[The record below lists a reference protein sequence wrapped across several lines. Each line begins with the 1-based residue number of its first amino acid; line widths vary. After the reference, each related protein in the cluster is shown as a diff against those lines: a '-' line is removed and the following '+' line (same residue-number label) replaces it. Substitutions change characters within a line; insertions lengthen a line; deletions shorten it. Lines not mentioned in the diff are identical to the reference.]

1 MKLQHLTIIF
11 VVIIIP
17 ITLIL
22 SAYIGNQ
29 IDTASLQQSYN
40 TKLMDATHDAVV
52 AFELNTANNIYSG
65 NADSMRRDIT
75 AAINTFT
82 STLATNLG
90 MSGNNFEALMPYIP
104 AILIT
109 LYDGYYIYSPSEYYK
124 TNVKENGEEVSSD
137 NMKTGYKHILKPYIY
152 YSKKY
157 ESGKDYIIVNY
168 TLDNYITVYGKIG
181 ETLISRS
188 GYLSTPSTRALIDID
203 NNGENLSETIKYKY
217 QGQLKNEDGTPMVDV
232 DDNPVVGTL
241 VGELKNVPFVYRDS
255 QKVYYITGAIGKK
268 DGWYTLS
275 NLTLNLYSDQ
285 GMSATDYSAIQY
297 RNKSE
302 DFMKYIKEKF
312 QGDGM
317 KKSILDIVEIDKKAI
332 LDPTTISNGISND
345 FENPESLFNQH
356 KREVIRN
363 SIQDNMNNA
372 MAIYNANAGSLGTSS
387 YFSMPK
393 LSETDWEKIV
403 TNVNIVTFMQGL
415 SVGTKTYNNYAIVTS
430 TNNKQYVDPNT
441 IYFVDTRPESD
452 PHKDD
457 NYHTLEHI
465 NADFNADNYI
475 GYKYADFKK
484 VKYEIKD
491 QNDNVITNYYYR
503 RQEYACYDCIVSTNK
518 FEDTKTKYEI
528 LQNNESLKKKYY
540 TALARERYNLD
551 KPTKIF
557 LQNEF

>member
-52 AFELNTANNIYSG
+52 AFELNTSNNIYSS
-65 NADSMRRDIT
+65 NADSMRRDIQ
-75 AAINTFT
+75 AAINTF
-82 STLATNLG
+82 SNTLAANLG
-90 MSGNNFEALMPYIP
+90 MSGNNSEALMPYIP

-109 LYDGYYIYSPSEYYK
+109 LYDGYYIYSPSEYTYK
-124 TNVKENGEEVSSD
+124 TKIEKEGQLVD
-137 NMKTGYKHILKPYIY
+137 DTKTGYTHILKPYIY

-157 ESGKDYIIVNY
+157 ESGNDYIIVNY

-181 ETLISRS
+181 NTLISRS
-188 GYLSTPSTRALIDID
+188 GYLTTDSTRNLID
-203 NNGENLSETIKYKY
+203 NSGEKLSETIKYKY
-217 QGQLKNEDGTPMVDV
+217 QGQLKNQDGSLML
-232 DDNPVVGTL
+232 DDDEKPVIGTL
-241 VGELKNVPFVYRDS
+241 IGQLNNVPFVYRDS
-255 QKVYYITGAIGKK
+255 QKVYYITGALGK
-268 DGWYTLS
+268 DNGWYTLS
-275 NLTLNLYSDQ
+275 DLTLNLYSDQ
-285 GMSATDYSAIQY
+285 ELSLVDRSAENY
-297 RNKSE
+297 RDKSKK
-302 DFMKYIKEKF
+302 FMDYIKEPIEGK
-312 QGDGM
+312 
-317 KKSILDIVEIDKKAI
+317 
-332 LDPTTISNGISND
+332 TISSIVNVNEEEVLLTD
-345 FENPESLFNQH
+345 PENPESLFNQH

-415 SVGTKTYNNYAIVTS
+415 SVGTKTYNDYAIVTS

-441 IYFVDTRPESD
+441 IYFVDNRDENNPIIT
-452 PHKDD
+452 KDD
-457 NYHTLEHI
+457 RYHTLEHI
-465 NADFNADNYI
+465 NAEFDANNYI
-475 GYKYADFKK
+475 GYKYVDFKK
-484 VKYEIKD
+484 VKYEVKH
-491 QNDNVITNYYYR
+491 QNDDVVSNYYYR
-503 RQEYACYDCIVSTNK
+503 RQEYACYKCIVSTN
-518 FEDTKTKYEI
+518 EIEETRTKYEI
-528 LQNNESLKKKYY
+528 LQTNQVLKQKYY
-540 TALARERYNLD
+540 TALARERYNID

-557 LQNEF
+557 LNNEF

>member
-65 NADSMRRDIT
+65 NADSIRRDIS
-75 AAINTFT
+75 AAINTF
-82 STLATNLG
+82 SNTLATNLG
-90 MSGNNFEALMPYIP
+90 MSSANKESLMPYIP

-109 LYDGYYIYSPSEYYK
+109 LYDGYYIYSPSEYDYIAQ
-124 TNVKENGEEVSSD
+124 NGEH
-137 NMKTGYKHILKPYIY
+137 KTGYTHILKPYIY

-157 ESGKDYIIVNY
+157 EGIVEGDYIIVNY
-168 TLDNYITVYGKIG
+168 TLDNYITLYGKIG
-181 ETLISRS
+181 NTLISRS
-188 GYLSTPSTRALIDID
+188 GYLSTKDVRDSIDE
-203 NNGENLSETIKYKY
+203 GENLKETIKYKY
-217 QGQLKNEDGTPMVDV
+217 QGQLKNEDGSPMFDA
-232 DDNPVVGTL
+232 DNNPIIGTL
-241 VGELKNVPFVYRDS
+241 IGKLDNVPFVYRDS
-255 QKVYYITGAIGKK
+255 QKVYHITIGKD

-275 NLTLNLYSDQ
+275 DLTLNWYSGQ
-285 GMSATDYSAIQY
+285 GMSTTDYSAKNY
-297 RNKSE
+297 RDKSD
-302 DFMKYIKEKF
+302 DFMKYITEPIEGRKI
-312 QGDGM
+312 
-317 KKSILDIVEIDKKAI
+317 SDIVKVDGKKI
-332 LDPTTISNGISND
+332 LDPTTVYEGIAND
-345 FENPESLFNQH
+345 FENEASLFNQH

-372 MAIYNANAGSLGTSS
+372 MAIYNENASSLGTSS

-415 SVGTKTYNNYAIVTS
+415 AVGTKTYNDYAIVTS
-430 TNNKQYVDPNT
+430 TNNKQYIDPDT
-441 IYFVDTRPESD
+441 IYFVEDGY
-452 PHKDD
+452 
-457 NYHTLEHI
+457 YHTLEHKANI
-465 NADFNADNYI
+465 SSIDANNI
-475 GYKYADFKK
+475 TGYKYADFKK
-484 VKYEIKD
+484 VKYEVKD
-491 QNDNVITNYYYR
+491 LNDNVITNYYYR
-503 RQEYACYDCIVSTNK
+503 RKEYACYDCIVSTNSIG
-518 FEDTKTKYEI
+518 ETKTKQEI
-528 LQNNESLKKKYY
+528 LNANDALKRKYY

>member
-52 AFELNTANNIYSG
+52 AFELNTSNNIYTG
-65 NADSMRRDIT
+65 NADSVRRDIS
-75 AAINTFT
+75 AAINTF
-82 STLATNLG
+82 SNTLATNLG
-90 MSGNNFEALMPYIP
+90 MSSANKESLMPYIP

-109 LYDGYYIYSPSEYYK
+109 LYDGYYIYSPSEYTYK
-124 TNVKENGEEVSSD
+124 TKIEKEGQLVD
-137 NMKTGYKHILKPYIY
+137 DIKTGYTHILKPYIY

-157 ESGKDYIIVNY
+157 ESENDYIIVNY

-181 ETLISRS
+181 NTLISRS
-188 GYLSTPSTRALIDID
+188 GYLSTEEVRDSI
-203 NNGENLSETIKYKY
+203 NEGEDLKETIKYKY
-217 QGQLKNEDGTPMVDV
+217 QGQLQDEEGNLMVDA
-232 DDNPVVGTL
+232 DNNPIIGTL
-241 VGELKNVPFVYRDS
+241 IGKLNNVPFVYRDS
-255 QKVYYITGAIGKK
+255 QKVYRITGAIGKN

-275 NLTLNLYSDQ
+275 DLTLNLYSDQ
-285 GMSATDYSAIQY
+285 ELSLIDYSAKNY
-297 RNKSE
+297 KDKS
-302 DFMKYIKEKF
+302 DGFMKYIK
-312 QGDGM
+312 
-317 KKSILDIVEIDKKAI
+317 
-332 LDPTTISNGISND
+332 DPIEGKTISSIVNVNGGEILLTD
-345 FENPESLFNQH
+345 PEDPESLFNQH
-356 KREVIRN
+356 KREIIRK

-415 SVGTKTYNNYAIVTS
+415 SVGTKTYNDYAIVTS

-441 IYFVDTRPESD
+441 IYFV
-452 PHKDD
+452 KDGY
-457 NYHTLEHI
+457 YHTLEHMANI
-465 NADFNADNYI
+465 SSTDADNII

-484 VKYEIKD
+484 VKYEVKD
-491 QNDNVITNYYYR
+491 LNDEVKERYYYR
-503 RQEYACYDCIVSTNK
+503 RQEYACYDCIVSTNNIG
-518 FEDTKTKYEI
+518 ETKTRYEI
-528 LQNNESLKKKYY
+528 LNANDALKRKYY
-540 TALARERYNLD
+540 TALARERFNLD

>member
-52 AFELNTANNIYSG
+52 AFELNTSNNIYTG
-65 NADSMRRDIT
+65 NADSVRRDIS
-75 AAINTFT
+75 AAINTF
-82 STLATNLG
+82 SNTLATNLG
-90 MSGNNFEALMPYIP
+90 MSSANKESLMPYIP

-109 LYDGYYIYSPSEYYK
+109 LYDGYYIYSPSEYTYK
-124 TNVKENGEEVSSD
+124 TKIEKEGQLVD
-137 NMKTGYKHILKPYIY
+137 DIKTGYTHILKPYIY

-157 ESGKDYIIVNY
+157 ESENDYIIVNY

-181 ETLISRS
+181 NTLISRS
-188 GYLSTPSTRALIDID
+188 GYLSTEEVRDSI
-203 NNGENLSETIKYKY
+203 NEGENLTETIKYKY
-217 QGQLKNEDGTPMVDV
+217 QGQLQDEDGNLILDANN
-232 DDNPVVGTL
+232 NPIIGTL
-241 VGELKNVPFVYRDS
+241 IGKLNNVPFVYRDS
-255 QKVYYITGAIGKK
+255 QKVYYIDDGIAEDHFDIDNGLTIKK
-268 DGWYTLS
+268 EKGWYTLS
-275 NLTLNLYSDQ
+275 DLTLNKYSDQ
-285 GMSATDYSAIQY
+285 GMSTTDYSAKDY
-297 RNKSE
+297 RDKS
-302 DFMKYIKEKF
+302 DGFMKYITKSF
-312 QGDGM
+312 DGR
-317 KKSILDIVEIDKKAI
+317 KISDIVKVDGKEILNPA
-332 LDPTTISNGISND
+332 TISDGITND

-372 MAIYNANAGSLGTSS
+372 MAIYNANTGSLGTSS

-415 SVGTKTYNNYAIVTS
+415 SVGTKTYNDYAIVTS

-441 IYFVDTRPESD
+441 IYFV
-452 PHKDD
+452 KDGY
-457 NYHTLEHI
+457 YHTLEHMANI
-465 NADFNADNYI
+465 SSTDANNII

-484 VKYEIKD
+484 VKYEVKD
-491 QNDNVITNYYYR
+491 LNDEVKERYYYR
-503 RQEYACYDCIVSTNK
+503 RQEYACYDCIVSTNNIG
-518 FEDTKTKYEI
+518 ETKTRYEI
-528 LQNNESLKKKYY
+528 LNANGALKRKYY
-540 TALARERYNLD
+540 TALARERFNLD

>member
-52 AFELNTANNIYSG
+52 AFELNTVNNIYSG

-75 AAINTFT
+75 AAINTF
-82 STLATNLG
+82 SNTLATNLG
-90 MSGNNFEALMPYIP
+90 MSSTNSEALMPYIP

-109 LYDGYYIYSPSEYYK
+109 LYDGYYIYSPSEYTYNTK
-124 TNVKENGEEVSSD
+124 EKDEDDNWVDTTN
-137 NMKTGYKHILKPYIY
+137 TGYTHILKPYIY

-157 ESGKDYIIVNY
+157 ESGNDYIIVNY

-181 ETLISRS
+181 DTLISRS
-188 GYLSTPSTRALIDID
+188 GYLSTEATINSIDGA
-203 NNGENLSETIKYKY
+203 GENLSETIKFKY
-217 QGQLKNEDGTPMVDV
+217 EDIIKNDDGTTKVDANG
-232 DDNPVVGTL
+232 NPVKGTFI
-241 VGELKNVPFVYRDS
+241 GERNFNFVYRDS
-255 QKVYYITGAIGKK
+255 QKVYYITGVTGKN

-275 NLTLNLYSDQ
+275 DLTLNLYSDQ
-285 GMSATDYSAIQY
+285 GMSSTDYSAKNY
-297 RNKSE
+297 KDKSE
-302 DFMKYIKEKF
+302 DFMDYITKQVIGGK
-312 QGDGM
+312 
-317 KKSILDIVEIDKKAI
+317 
-332 LDPTTISNGISND
+332 TISSIVKVNEREILNPITVYEGISND
-345 FENPESLFNQH
+345 FENQASLFNQH

-372 MAIYNANAGSLGTSS
+372 MAIYNKNAGSLGTSS

-415 SVGTKTYNNYAIVTS
+415 SVGTKTYNDYAIVTS
-430 TNNKQYVDPNT
+430 TNNKQYVDPAT
-441 IYFVDTRPESD
+441 IYFVNSSD
-452 PHKDD
+452 S

-465 NADFNADNYI
+465 ANDASLKSNSNNYI
-475 GYKYADFKK
+475 GYKYADFKR
-484 VKYEIKD
+484 VKYETKD
-491 QNDNVITNYYYR
+491 LRDNVVTNYYYR
-503 RQEYACYDCIVSTNK
+503 RREYACYDCIVSTNK
-518 FEDTKTKYEI
+518 INETETKYNI
-528 LQNNESLKKKYY
+528 LERSGNETLKKKYY